1 MMKSISIRS
10 IAIAAI
16 SMTSLL
22 GLVNCSSSDSGSP
35 STSDELRIGLEAPL
49 SGAQKDVGIGMLRGA
64 QLAADEINA
73 AGGINGKKV
82 TIVAI
87 DDAADPEVGIAA
99 AQDAIEKGLDAVVGP
114 YNSGVGVKTLPLYVD
129 AGVFPMRLTSA
140 DATEGLGFTLQP
152 MTSQIAPIATEAI
165 TTWAKAKNVAI
176 IFDQS
181 TTHTEDANAAMIQN
195 LEAAGVTVTIDKGI
209 DPGALDYSTVVSEV
223 LQSNPD
229 LVYLITY
236 YPEGGLIAQT
246 MLASNTSALCLADYG
261 AYDSGF
267 VSAAGIAAAQNCP
280 IVGVPAPADFPN
292 SETLVDAYFNEYG
305 TSPGTWSPYS
315 YDSVKM
321 LADALGSVGS
331 NDAAKIRAYLVGEA
345 GWSGWTGTVS
355 FDANS
360 GNRIPAPV
368 VVLETSDD
376 GTLHISTAWATETG
390 FKF

>member
-1 MMKSISIRS
+1 MMKTISKRS
-10 IAIAAI
+10 IALVAI
-16 SMTSLL
+16 SMTSML
-22 GLVNCSSSDSGSP
+22 GLANCSNSDSGTS

-99 AQDAIEKGLDAVVGP
+99 AQDAIKKGLDAVVGP

-152 MTSQIAPIATEAI
+152 MTSQIAPIATAAI

-181 TTHTEDANAAMIQN
+181 TTYTEDANAAMIQN

-292 SETLVDAYFNEYG
+292 SETLVDAYFTKYG

-321 LADALGSVGS
+321 LADALGSIGS
-331 NDAAKIRAYLVGEA
+331 NDVAKIRAYFVGQA

-376 GTLHISTAWATETG
+376 GTLHVSTSWATETG